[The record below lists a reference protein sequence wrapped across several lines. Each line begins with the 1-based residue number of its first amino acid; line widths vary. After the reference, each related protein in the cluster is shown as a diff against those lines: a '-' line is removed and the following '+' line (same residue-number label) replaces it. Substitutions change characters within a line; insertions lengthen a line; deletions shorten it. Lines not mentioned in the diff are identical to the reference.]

1 MMVSAYIVTMKLIWR
16 KINGNGI
23 MICYKIVRI
32 VGDEVTTRYFMIESQ
47 ADDVYN
53 DWLEK
58 VDTILYLKKLS
69 V

>member
-1 MMVSAYIVTMKLIWR
+1 M
-16 KINGNGI
+16 GNGI

-32 VGDEVTTRYFMIESQ
+32 VGDEVTTRSFMIESQ
-47 ADDVYN
+47 ADEVYN

-58 VDTILYLKKLS
+58 GGYDFVSKETFRLE

>member
-1 MMVSAYIVTMKLIWR
+1 M
-16 KINGNGI
+16 GNGI